1 MTKAGETDTP
11 MRDALIAAL
20 ECHAAKAPVGAE
32 EAARKHVPAAMALER
47 NALAKTVMQDIEAH
61 RRAEER

>member
-1 MTKAGETDTP
+1 

-20 ECHAAKAPVGAE
+20 ECHAAKAPVGVE

-47 NALAKTVMQDIEAH
+47 NALAKTVMQDIVAQ